1 MYLTVQARHG
11 SQVLNPGLGSCCPHR
26 EQSQARIHSMRRF
39 FFDFFW
45 TSRHDLHQRYLE
57 VSLAQV
63 G

>member
-1 MYLTVQARHG
+1 
-11 SQVLNPGLGSCCPHR
+11 
-26 EQSQARIHSMRRF
+26 MRRF